1 MSNVVQDPVSRAYFK
16 MIEIIRTN
24 VIKPP
29 TESLHLCEAPGG
41 FAQAVLSEFPS
52 LHTAHATSLLTNGG
66 LFRMLQNIKL

>member
-41 FAQAVLSEFPS
+41 FAQAVLS

-66 LFRMLQNIKL
+66 LFRILQNIKL